1 MPNLVTEAQRIAAA
15 YQPPETGRPSA
26 LHDPD
31 TLTELLTQIAA
42 GNRRE
47 VACSLAGISTRTL
60 SRWLEL
66 GEAGTEPQASFVKAL
81 KRAEAQAEAGIVAN
95 VIEAS
100 KKPQFW
106 AAGMTYL
113 ERKYPESWGRR
124 NEDSNGPRIVVQIG
138 VKDSDVQVNLLQA
151 KDDFRPQLSPV
162 TDSESLPVTR

>member
-1 MPNLVTEAQRIAAA
+1 MASLDVEAQRIAAA

-26 LHDPD
+26 LSDPD
-31 TLTELLTQIAA
+31 TLTELLAQVAA

-66 GEAGTEPQASFVKAL
+66 GEAGTEPQAAFVKAL

-113 ERKYPESWGRR
+113 ERKYPDAWGRR
-124 NEDSNGPRIVVQIG
+124 SEDGNGPRIVVQIG
-138 VKDSDVQVNLLQA
+138 VKDSDVRVNLPQA
-151 KDDFRPQLSPV
+151 NVDFRPALSPP
-162 TDSESLPVTR
+162 TDSESV